1 MTGAKP
7 SADTSKC
14 TCVGRWAYPDARDKI
29 TDWTIE
35 RMVIRIGATVRTTYR
50 RSLPVIDAAQRHQP
64 GF

>member
-1 MTGAKP
+1 
-7 SADTSKC
+7 
-14 TCVGRWAYPDARDKI
+14 VGRWAYPDARDKI